1 MANLLLLKN
10 LLPDLYRV
18 MGTPSRV
25 LIISPFKTP
34 FGYLE
39 AIVEESEKSFVIE
52 NTELYSQFE
61 LLGIS
66 EALKR
71 VKDFS
76 MLPLKIEENRIYTE
90 VPKEGNNKDLINLAK
105 AVDTFLKDLYD
116 FTRNMIQL
124 EEVKKKLGGIDTLV
138 FRFESLKEEEKKK
151 LHERAKQLKYDI
163 IDLYDEIKGLLIA
176 IERDL
181 QNKNYTPAEKKL
193 QTAIHKLGILDQL
206 RDEYKSI
213 TGKEFYKFHVDVLR
227 NTLFGLKEQL
237 ELS

>member
-10 LLPDLYRV
+10 LLPDLYKV

-25 LIISPFKTP
+25 LVISPFKTP
-34 FGYLE
+34 FGFLE
-39 AIVEESEKSFVIE
+39 AVVEERENSFIVE

-61 LLGIS
+61 LL
-66 EALKR
+66 ELAEVLKR

-76 MLPLKIEENRIYTE
+76 MLPIKIEENSIYTE

-116 FTRNMIQL
+116 FTRNMVQL

-151 LHERAKQLKYDI
+151 LQERAEQLKYDI
-163 IDLYDEIKGLLIA
+163 IDLYDEIKSLLIA

-181 QNKNYTPAEKKL
+181 QGKNYHSAEEKL
-193 QTAIHKLGILDQL
+193 RNAIHKLGILDHL
-206 RDEYKSI
+206 RDEYKRI
-213 TGKEFYKFHVDVLR
+213 TGKEFYNFHVEVLR

>member
-10 LLPDLYRV
+10 LLPEFYKV

-39 AIVEESEKSFVIE
+39 AIVEENKNFFIVE
-52 NTELYSQFE
+52 NTELYNQFK
-61 LLGIS
+61 LFGIS

-76 MLPLKIEENRIYTE
+76 MLSLKLVGNKIYTE
-90 VPKEGNNKDLINLAK
+90 LPKEGNNKDLINLAK
-105 AVDTFLKDLYD
+105 VVDTFLKDLYD
-116 FTRNMIQL
+116 FTRNIIQL

-151 LHERAKQLKYDI
+151 LQEKAEQLKYDI
-163 IDLYDEIKGLLIA
+163 LDLYDEIKGLLIA

-181 QNKNYTPAEKKL
+181 QNKDYTYAEEKL
-193 QTAIHKLGILDQL
+193 KTAIHKLGILDLL
-206 RDEYKSI
+206 REEYKRI
-213 TGKEFYKFHVDVLR
+213 TGKEFYKFHADVLR
-227 NTLFGLKEQL
+227 SALFGLKEQL

>member
-39 AIVEESEKSFVIE
+39 AIVEEEGNAFVIE

-61 LLGIS
+61 LLGIVD
-66 EALKR
+66 ALRR

-76 MLPLKIEENRIYTE
+76 MLPIKIEENRIYTE
-90 VPKEGNNKDLINLAK
+90 IPKEGNNKDLITLAK
-105 AVDTFLKDLYD
+105 AVDAFLKDLYD
-116 FTRNMIQL
+116 FTRNIVQL
-124 EEVKKKLGGIDTLV
+124 EEVRKKLGGVDTLV
-138 FRFESLKEEEKKK
+138 FRFENLKK
-151 LHERAKQLKYDI
+151 LEKEKLQERAKQLKYEI
-163 IDLYDEIKGLLIA
+163 IDLYDEIKSLLVA

-181 QNKNYTPAEKKL
+181 QNQKYSEAEKKL
-193 QTAIHKLGILDQL
+193 QTAIHKLGILDHL
-206 RDEYKSI
+206 REEYKKI

-237 ELS
+237 ELP